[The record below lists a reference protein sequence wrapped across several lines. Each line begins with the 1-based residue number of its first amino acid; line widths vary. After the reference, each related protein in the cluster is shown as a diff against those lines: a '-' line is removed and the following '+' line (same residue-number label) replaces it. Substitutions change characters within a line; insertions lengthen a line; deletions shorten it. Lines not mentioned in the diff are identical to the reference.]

1 MQFVQIGRHTR
12 IAILNKITDYMPNP
26 TFERV
31 AAPGAHEKFYS
42 GQNPEGLSMREM
54 SGRGID
60 TPPGARNPEDR
71 IAELDRQGVDACL
84 NYPTLANLVEH
95 SSAEDPELT
104 VAIIH
109 ALNQWMLE
117 HWGFSHAN
125 RIYSTPVL
133 NLGLVDEARRELE
146 YILDNGAKVALIK
159 PAPVNGLQGLAV
171 PRTAGVRSVLARR
184 RGGRTADRVARQ
196 PTSAAGVHRQ
206 VGAARQPAARS
217 RCRRSS
223 GRLSGHREI
232 ADMLTSLICHGT
244 LTRFPKLRIAS
255 VENGSAWIKP
265 LFDDLQSTYNKMPQ
279 NFPEHPHEVFR
290 RNVLGQ
296 PVLGGLGGRRRAD
309 RRMGQGDVRLGLA
322 ASRRAWPSPRATGST
337 PRAWTSG
344 APTTSW
350 ATTPGASWGCRSPTP
365 IRTPSSR
372 RSSRTPNN
380 NSAVGDWAVPVANW

>member
-1 MQFVQIGRHTR
+1 MYLPKEFHPKVQFVQMGRHTR

-71 IAELDRQGVDACL
+71 IAELDRQGVDSCL

-95 SSAEDPELT
+95 SAAEDPDLT

-133 NLGLVDEARRELE
+133 NLGIVDEARRELE

-159 PAPVNGLQGLAV
+159 PAPVNGYKGW
-171 PRTAGVRSVLARR
+171 RSPALPEFDSFWRDVE
-184 RGGRTADRVARQ
+184 
-196 PTSAAGVHRQ
+196 AAGLPIVLH
-206 VGAARQPAARS
+206 ASQPPLQEYIDRWEPPS
-217 RCRRSS
+217 TSS
-223 GRLSGHREI
+223 AFEMSAFKWTALGHREI

-244 LTRFPKLRIAS
+244 LSRFPKLRIAS

-279 NFPEHPHEVFR
+279 NFPEHPHAVFR
-290 RNVLGQ
+290 RNVWVSPFWEGS
-296 PVLGGLGGRRRAD
+296 VAD
-309 RRMGQGDVRLGLA
+309 VVQTVGWDKVMFGSDWPHPEGLA
-322 ASRRAWPSPRATGST
+322 EPKRYWQYAEGMDTRRTYDFMGDNA
-337 PRAWTSG
+337 
-344 APTTSW
+344 
-350 ATTPGASWGCRSPTP
+350 
-365 IRTPSSR
+365 R
-372 RSSRTPNN
+372 RFMGLPLANPDPD
-380 NSAVGDWAVPVANW
+380 AVKPPAFANA